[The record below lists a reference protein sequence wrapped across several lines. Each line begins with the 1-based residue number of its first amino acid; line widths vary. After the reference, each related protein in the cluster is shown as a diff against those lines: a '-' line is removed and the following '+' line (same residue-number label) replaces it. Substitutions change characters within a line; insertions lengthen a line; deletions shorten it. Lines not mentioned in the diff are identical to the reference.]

1 MKEKMSAG
9 DFCNRFV
16 TVADRQMSVGRAAQL
31 MREHHV
37 GCLVVTDT
45 VGAGQL
51 VVGVLTDR
59 DIVTSVVA
67 KEVDPKKLTVGDV
80 MSRDVVTSLETD
92 TLMDVLSNMRRKGI
106 RRVPIVSLQGILQ
119 GLITLDDM
127 IEMLAE
133 QMQSL
138 VMAINSE
145 QIKERSIKN

>member
-1 MKEKMSAG
+1 MKEKMTAG

-16 TVADRQMSVGRAAQL
+16 TVAERRMSVDRAAQF

-37 GCLVVTDT
+37 GSLVVTDT
-45 VGAGQL
+45 IGAGKL
-51 VVGVLTDR
+51 VVGILTDR

-67 KEVDPKKLTVGDV
+67 KGVDPKKLTVEDV
-80 MSRDVVTSLETD
+80 MSRDVVTSLESD

-106 RRVPIVSLQGILQ
+106 RRVPIVSLQGTLQ

-127 IEMLAE
+127 IEILAE

-145 QIKERSIKN
+145 QIRERSMKT